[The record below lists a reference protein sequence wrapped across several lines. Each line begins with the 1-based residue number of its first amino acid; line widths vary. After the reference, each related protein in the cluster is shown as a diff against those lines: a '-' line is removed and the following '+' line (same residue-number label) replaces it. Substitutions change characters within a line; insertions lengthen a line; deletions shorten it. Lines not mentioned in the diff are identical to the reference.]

1 MNETPTG
8 LRLLT
13 SQDLQSLHD
22 ASLAIL
28 SNPGMRIDAPRLRE
42 ALGRAGA
49 SVDEAHHV
57 VRFPSSLV
65 EATIEGLQASIR
77 AGSPQVVMNG
87 VVASLSKPA
96 MALKFGGACIEVFDH
111 ESQATRQPRRQ
122 DLVNLVRLGEALPE
136 VGTVGN
142 PVTYLAEDDG
152 TPIDPRLQRVRT
164 AALIARYTR
173 KAGPT
178 EVWNGTELQYLME
191 LGEIVR
197 GSREAYLAHPCF
209 VTAKE
214 TIAPLI
220 LDEAAGEVLLLLAE
234 NRLPCTLIPMPVS
247 GGSSP
252 LSMASNIALGNA
264 EILGVFSALRAA
276 CPTAN
281 CVGGIIS
288 GILDM
293 RYGAAIFGAP
303 ESVLQDLALA
313 ELHERLYGFDFGVGG
328 YVDAKLPGEQ
338 IVMEVMGRFALLA
351 RSGRFNVPVGLLNGG
366 KRFSAEQA
374 LVDIEIERWI
384 LESMKPIEVT
394 SDTLRLGQIRSVGIG
409 GNSLLE
415 EHTLEFM
422 RKNVWYPLLMDRTL
436 PAEDQQDRARDMLS
450 NARQRVRG
458 VLGGSDLYEADPAQC
473 RAIDEVVR
481 AAERDLTSQ

>member
-1 MNETPTG
+1 MNHSSSRM
-8 LRLLT
+8 RLLT
-13 SQDLQSLHD
+13 SEDLRSLHH

-28 SNPGMRIDAPRLRE
+28 SDPGMRIDASPLRD

-49 SVDEAHHV
+49 GVDEARHL
-57 VRFPSSLV
+57 VRFPSDLI
-65 EATIEGLQASIR
+65 EATIEGLQQGIR
-77 AGSPQVVMNG
+77 AGSPQLVLNG
-87 VVASLSKPA
+87 VVASLTKPA
-96 MALKFGGACIEVFDH
+96 MAVKFGGACIEVYDLD
-111 ESQATRQPRRQ
+111 SRSTRPPRRQ

-142 PVTYLAEDDG
+142 PVIYLVEDDG
-152 TPIDPRLQRVRT
+152 TLVDPRLQRVKT

-178 EVWNGTELQYLME
+178 EVWNGKELKYLME

-197 GSREAYLAHPCF
+197 GGHQAYLANPCF

-234 NRLPCTLIPMPVS
+234 NGLPCTLIPMPVS
-247 GGSSP
+247 GASSP
-252 LSMASNIALGNA
+252 LTIASNIALGNA
-264 EILGVFSALRAA
+264 EILGVFCALRAA

-293 RYGAAIFGAP
+293 RSGAAVFGAP
-303 ESVLQDLALA
+303 ESVLQDLGLA

-328 YVDAKLPGEQ
+328 YVDSKEPGEQ
-338 IVMEVMGRFALLA
+338 IAIEVTGRFALLA
-351 RSGRFNVPVGLLNGG
+351 QSGRFNVPVGLLNGG

-384 LESMKPIEVT
+384 LESLKSIDVT
-394 SDTLRLGQIRSVGIG
+394 SETLRVDQIRKVGIG
-409 GNSLLE
+409 GNSLSE
-415 EHTLEFM
+415 EHTLEVM
-422 RKNVWYPLLMDRTL
+422 RKNVWYPSLMDRTL
-436 PAEDQQDRARDMLS
+436 SASDQSDRARDMLS
-450 NARQRVRG
+450 NANRKVREI
-458 VLGGSDLYEADPAQC
+458 LSRSDLYEADAGQC
-473 RAIDEVVR
+473 RAIDAVVR
-481 AAERDLTSQ
+481 AAERDLAG

>member
-1 MNETPTG
+1 MSATRDS
-8 LRLLT
+8 LRLLEPGG
-13 SQDLQSLHD
+13 LQQLHD

-28 SNPGMRIDAPRLRE
+28 SLPGMRIDNSRLRDT
-42 ALGRAGA
+42 LRRAGA
-49 SVDEAHHV
+49 DVDEVHHG
-57 VRFPSSLV
+57 VRFPPRLV

-77 AGSPQVVMNG
+77 SGTPQIVLNG
-87 VVASLSKPA
+87 VVASLTQPA
-96 MALKFGGACIEVFDH
+96 MAVKFGGACIEVYDFDKG
-111 ESQATRQPRRQ
+111 STRQPRRQ
-122 DLVNLVRLGEALPE
+122 DLVDLVRLGEALPE

-142 PVTYLAEDDG
+142 PVTYLTEDDG

-178 EVWNGTELQYLME
+178 EVWSGKELKYLIE
-191 LGEIVR
+191 LGQIVR
-197 GSREAYLAHPCF
+197 GSREAYLANPCF
-209 VTAKE
+209 ITAKE

-220 LDEAAGEVLLLLAE
+220 LDQDAGEVLLLLAE
-234 NRLPCTLIPMPVS
+234 NGLPCTLIPMPVS

-264 EILGVFSALRAA
+264 EILGVFCALRAA

-288 GILDM
+288 GVLDM
-293 RYGAAIFGAP
+293 RSAAAVFGAP
-303 ESVLQDLALA
+303 ESALQDLGLA

-338 IVMEVMGRFALLA
+338 IAIEVMGRFALLA

-384 LESMKPIEVT
+384 LESLKPIQVSPE
-394 SDTLRLGQIRSVGIG
+394 TLRVDQIRSVGIG
-409 GNSLLE
+409 GNSLME
-415 EHTLEFM
+415 DHTREFM

-436 PAEDQQDRARDMLS
+436 AAGGGSARTSDMLS
-450 NARQRVRG
+450 NARERVRG
-458 VLGGSDLYEADPAQC
+458 ILSRTDLFEADQDHC

-481 AAERDLTSQ
+481 AAERDLAG

>member
-1 MNETPTG
+1 
-8 LRLLT
+8 
-13 SQDLQSLHD
+13 
-22 ASLAIL
+22 
-28 SNPGMRIDAPRLRE
+28 MRIDAPRLRE
-42 ALGRAGA
+42 ALGRSGA
-49 SVDEAHHV
+49 QVDEARRV
-57 VRFPSSLV
+57 VRFPSNLI
-65 EATIEGLQASIR
+65 EATIEGLQAGIR

-87 VVASLSKPA
+87 VVASLTKPA
-96 MALKFGGACIEVFDH
+96 MAVKFGGACIEVYDQ
-111 ESQATRQPRRQ
+111 ESQSTRQPRRQ

-152 TPIDPRLQRVRT
+152 SPIDPRLQRVRT

-178 EVWNGTELQYLME
+178 EVWNARELKYLME

-197 GSREAYLAHPCF
+197 GSRQAYLAHPCF

-234 NRLPCTLIPMPVS
+234 NGLPCTLIPMPVS

-264 EILGVFSALRAA
+264 EILGVFCALRAA

-293 RYGAAIFGAP
+293 RTGAAIFGAP
-303 ESVLQDLALA
+303 ESAIQDLGLA

-338 IVMEVMGRFALLA
+338 IAIEVMGRFGLLA

-384 LESMKPIEVT
+384 LESMKPIEV
-394 SDTLRLGQIRSVGIG
+394 SPETLRVDQIRSVGIG

-415 EHTLEFM
+415 QHTRQVM

-436 PAEDQQDRARDMLS
+436 SSGDEPGRARDMLS
-450 NARQRVRG
+450 NARERVRG
-458 VLGGSDLYEADPAQC
+458 ILSRTDLYEADPDQR

-481 AAERDLTSQ
+481 AAERDLTG